1 MGRMS
6 MGKFTYNEN
15 SLRSKWVVVK
25 DHVKQMK
32 RESGGFM
39 GQVKFTEWYNGL
51 RETELKSKW
60 VDTIDH
66 FCNTYMTN
74 GDGIGMK

>member
-1 MGRMS
+1 MYKSRLDTALATGMS

-15 SLRSKWVVVK
+15 SLRSKWVVAK

-32 RESGGFM
+32 RESGCFM
-39 GQVKFTEWYNGL
+39 SQMKFTEWYNGL

-60 VDTIDH
+60 VE
-66 FCNTYMTN
+66 
-74 GDGIGMK
+74 G